1 MIEVLDPGPLA
12 TVQDLG
18 RGGHRA
24 LGVCASGAADQAA
37 HRLAN
42 RLVGNDP
49 AAATIEI
56 TLGGLWIR
64 ARDAVTVALTGARC
78 SLGASIPLAWATPV
92 SLVPG
97 TTLRLGTPAGGL
109 RSYLAVRG
117 GIDVPPVLG
126 SRSTDTLSGLGPQPL
141 AAGDRLD
148 IGTAT
153 TGPPSEIPTD
163 LTAAAGGP
171 GSTRAVTALPGPR
184 RDLFGDAGWQSLT
197 SARWQV
203 DATSNRIGLRLSGP
217 QLRRAPG
224 PELPSEP
231 TLPGAV
237 QVPGNGLPI
246 ILGPDA
252 PVTGGY
258 PVIAVVAA
266 GDLDALAQLRPGD
279 TLRLTAPGRR

>member
-1 MIEVLDPGPLA
+1 MIEVLAPGPLA

-49 AAATIEI
+49 AAASIEI
-56 TLGGLWIR
+56 TFGGLWIR
-64 ARDAVTVALTGARC
+64 TLDAVTIALTGARC
-78 SLGASIPLAWATPV
+78 SLGASIPVAWATPV
-92 SLVPG
+92 SLMPG
-97 TTLRLGTPAGGL
+97 STLRLGAPSSGL

-117 GIDVPPVLG
+117 GVDVPPVLG

-141 AAGDRLD
+141 ATGDRLL

-153 TGPPSEIPTD
+153 AGQPSEIPND
-163 LTAAAGGP
+163 PTAAADAAR
-171 GSTRAVTALPGPR
+171 TVTALPGPR
-184 RDLFGDAGWQSLT
+184 RELFGDTGWQLLT

-203 DATSNRIGLRLSGP
+203 DATSNRIGLRLNGP
-217 QLRRAPG
+217 ELRRAPG

-279 TLRLTAPGRR
+279 ALRLTAPGGR